1 MQITHEQI
9 SDGLDRALYVTNERV
24 ETAIFL
30 ALGREK
36 PLLIE
41 GPAGAG
47 KTEVAKVLAE
57 ILHTELIRLQ
67 CYEGLD
73 EARALEEWNY
83 QKQLL
88 RMQADEQQGIRWEE
102 LSEHIF
108 SRVFLLERPLLKA
121 ITSPSRVVL
130 LIDEVDKADEEFE
143 AFLLELL
150 SDFQVS
156 VPELGTLKARERPV
170 VILTSN
176 RARELSEALRRR
188 CLHLFIDFPGSE
200 QERKIIELKVP
211 ELDAK
216 LAAEAARFVG
226 AIRKLGLRK
235 PPSIAETLDWAR
247 ANSTPT
253 RCAPRWASCSSTKT
267 IAPRWNRKPRRS
279 RRVVNPRRRSMPR
292 LRDQLVSFIAAL
304 REAGV
309 RISVAESID
318 AMNAVAAVGLE
329 RARMHEALA
338 AALIKD
344 EADRAIFDEAFN
356 RFFAVPRAH
365 RGEHPDQR
373 GDQISAAA
381 GRGRPGEDPSPRDD
395 APPRKSEAPRDRA
408 GASDRDEKSSPS
420 DAKPS
425 KKTRT
430 AHRD

>member
-1 MQITHEQI
+1 MNITHEQI
-9 SDGLDRALYVTNERV
+9 ADGLKRARYVTNERV

-30 ALGREK
+30 ALALEK

-57 ILHTELIRLQ
+57 ILGTELIRLQ

-73 EARALEEWNY
+73 EARALYEWNY

-88 RMQADEQQGIRWEE
+88 RMQADEHEGLHWEE

-108 SRVFLLERPLLKA
+108 SRDYLLERPLLKA
-121 ITSPSRVVL
+121 ITAPTRTVL

-156 VPELGTLKARERPV
+156 VPELGTLKAHERPA

-188 CLHLFIDFPGSE
+188 CLHLFIDFPGTE

-247 ANSTPT
+247 ALVSLGVRELDTDAVRT
-253 RCAPRWASCSSTKT
+253 ALGVLLKHEDDRAKVESKASSL
-267 IAPRWNRKPRRS
+267 A
-279 RRVVNPRRRSMPR
+279 PRRR
-292 LRDQLVSFIAAL
+292 
-304 REAGV
+304 
-309 RISVAESID
+309 
-318 AMNAVAAVGLE
+318 
-329 RARMHEALA
+329 
-338 AALIKD
+338 
-344 EADRAIFDEAFN
+344 
-356 RFFAVPRAH
+356 
-365 RGEHPDQR
+365 
-373 GDQISAAA
+373 
-381 GRGRPGEDPSPRDD
+381 
-395 APPRKSEAPRDRA
+395 
-408 GASDRDEKSSPS
+408 
-420 DAKPS
+420 
-425 KKTRT
+425 
-430 AHRD
+430 

>member
-1 MQITHEQI
+1 MEITHEQI
-9 SDGLDRALYVTNERV
+9 SDGLARALYVTNERV

-30 ALGREK
+30 ALALEK

-57 ILHTELIRLQ
+57 ILDTELIRLQ

-73 EARALEEWNY
+73 EARALYEWNY

-88 RMQADEQQGIRWEE
+88 RMQAGEQQGLRWEE

-108 SRVFLLERPLLKA
+108 SRDYLLERPLLKA
-121 ITSPSRVVL
+121 ITAPSRVVL

-156 VPELGTLKARERPV
+156 VPELGTLKAHERPA

-188 CLHLFIDFPGSE
+188 CLHLFIDFPGAE

-216 LAAEAARFVG
+216 LAVEAARFVG

-247 ANSTPT
+247 ALVRLGVRELDTDAVRLALGVLLKHEDDRAKVESK
-253 RCAPRWASCSSTKT
+253 AS
-267 IAPRWNRKPRRS
+267 ALA
-279 RRVVNPRRRSMPR
+279 PRRR
-292 LRDQLVSFIAAL
+292 
-304 REAGV
+304 
-309 RISVAESID
+309 
-318 AMNAVAAVGLE
+318 
-329 RARMHEALA
+329 
-338 AALIKD
+338 
-344 EADRAIFDEAFN
+344 
-356 RFFAVPRAH
+356 
-365 RGEHPDQR
+365 
-373 GDQISAAA
+373 
-381 GRGRPGEDPSPRDD
+381 
-395 APPRKSEAPRDRA
+395 
-408 GASDRDEKSSPS
+408 
-420 DAKPS
+420 
-425 KKTRT
+425 
-430 AHRD
+430 